1 MQSAAVHSGGR
12 LEGLGPAWTG
22 YDAGVMALFCW
33 LRSAVRCLPFVSLL
47 WLGACGEE
55 AAPGLAKV
63 VHGPGAGEWVDPLP
77 VDGGPATVWIFVT
90 VDCPIANAYA
100 PEIGAIG
107 ARCRE
112 LGVEVFVV
120 HVDPGVTAAEATA
133 HARAHG
139 LDLPIILDGAH
150 RLVGRAGATVTPEAA
165 VFDAAGR
172 LRYLGRIDDRAP
184 ALGAR
189 RAEPSHRELR
199 AAFETLASGAGEVP
213 ANAPAVGCLIEE
225 LSR

>member
-1 MQSAAVHSGGR
+1 MVAF
-12 LEGLGPAWTG
+12 
-22 YDAGVMALFCW
+22 FCW

-107 ARCRE
+107 
-112 LGVEVFVV
+112 LGGE
-120 HVDPGVTAAEATA
+120 E
-133 HARAHG
+133 
-139 LDLPIILDGAH
+139 DLT
-150 RLVGRAGATVTPEAA
+150 RL
-165 VFDAAGR
+165 
-172 LRYLGRIDDRAP
+172 
-184 ALGAR
+184 
-189 RAEPSHRELR
+189 S
-199 AAFETLASGAGEVP
+199 
-213 ANAPAVGCLIEE
+213 VGCRVEGVLRTSVHGQNTDTCKENP
-225 LSR
+225 

>member
-1 MQSAAVHSGGR
+1 M
-12 LEGLGPAWTG
+12 
-22 YDAGVMALFCW
+22 
-33 LRSAVRCLPFVSLL
+33 SLL
-47 WLGACGEE
+47 WLGACGDK
-55 AAPGLAKV
+55 AALGLAEV
-63 VHGPGAGEWVDPLP
+63 VHGPGAGGWVDPLP
-77 VDGGPATVWIFVT
+77 VNRGPATVWIFVT

-100 PEIGAIG
+100 PEIGDIA

-120 HVDPGVTAAEATA
+120 HVDPGVTAADAIE

-139 LDLPIILDGAH
+139 LDVPILLDGAH
-150 RLVGRAGATVTPEAA
+150 RLVGWAGASVTPEAA

-199 AAFETLASGAGEVP
+199 AAIETLASGAGEVP